1 MLAVGSAAMLR
12 VSELSALCW
21 RDIEADGEHTVT
33 IRRSKTAL
41 ARRSM
46 SGAPTVTRLDA
57 WRDALASIGG
67 DTGPAAFVFVRL
79 WRGKEGR
86 VQSWAR
92 RAAHDHSIRRIIAA
106 RCAAAGIKGRVSGH
120 SRRDGAASL
129 RRGIVALGRVSR
141 H

>member
-1 MLAVGSAAMLR
+1 M
-12 VSELSALCW
+12 
-21 RDIEADGEHTVT
+21 
-33 IRRSKTAL
+33 
-41 ARRSM
+41 
-46 SGAPTVTRLDA
+46 TRLDA

-79 WRGKEGR
+79 WRGSKGAFKAG
-86 VQSWAR
+86 QDAPLTT
-92 RAAHDHSIRRIIAA
+92 HSIRRIIAA